1 MNIAEKLR
9 ALATRAE
16 NVNDLEGL
24 KWRVLMVV
32 QDIDFEIERMRPGYA
47 IDRMLGGTEDNY
59 GAH

>member
-1 MNIAEKLR
+1 MSIADKLR

-32 QDIDFEIERMRPGYA
+32 QDIDLEIERMRPGYA
-47 IDRMLGGTEDNY
+47 IDRMLGGTEER
-59 GAH
+59 HV